1 VRHHQ
6 LRQPDVKRRALRL
19 PIVILAV
26 LFFGIVGV
34 VLFRVLASEKPHT
47 VLLKWKPPVPKP
59 GVTVAGYNI
68 YRSKPDGS
76 FGPVASGIVPPAYV
90 DNKVS
95 RGATYYYY
103 VTAVDAT
110 GRESLASNNASAVIP

>member
-1 VRHHQ
+1 
-6 LRQPDVKRRALRL
+6 LKRRALRL
-19 PIVILAV
+19 SIVVLTV

-34 VLFRVLASEKPHT
+34 VLFRVLASEKAHT
-47 VLLKWKPPVPKP
+47 VLLKWKPSVPKP

-76 FGPVASGIVPPAYV
+76 FAPLATGIVPPTFV
-90 DNKVS
+90 DSKVS
-95 RGATYYYY
+95 RGATYYYF